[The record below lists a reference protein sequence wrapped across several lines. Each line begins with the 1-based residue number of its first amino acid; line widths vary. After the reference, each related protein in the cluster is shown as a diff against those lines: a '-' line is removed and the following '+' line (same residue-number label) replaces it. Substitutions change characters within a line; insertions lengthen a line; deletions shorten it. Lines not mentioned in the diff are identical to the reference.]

1 MRGDDK
7 FSQNFSL
14 SRRTPASDELW
25 SGDVEEA
32 HYNQSLFCNVEWT
45 IRYHHCAQGV
55 APRSPVVIR
64 RRFAR
69 RLSHDRPGRRHKYH
83 SLQDSFAR
91 GGWRRD
97 AATTAGKMP
106 ALLSWTPVPFFMVV
120 RCEVLQGACFW
131 RETRRSRKR
140 VTSAGYGS
148 LLQKPQILCCPPLA

>member
-1 MRGDDK
+1 LARLK
-7 FSQNFSL
+7 KHTTTSPCSVTL
-14 SRRTPASDELW
+14 SRPIP
-25 SGDVEEA
+25 
-32 HYNQSLFCNVEWT
+32 SL
-45 IRYHHCAQGV
+45 R
-55 APRSPVVIR
+55 PRSS
-64 RRFAR
+64 A
-69 RLSHDRPGRRHKYH
+69 HGGRHKYH

-91 GGWRRD
+91 AGWRRP

-106 ALLSWTPVPFFMVV
+106 ALLSWTPVAFFMVV